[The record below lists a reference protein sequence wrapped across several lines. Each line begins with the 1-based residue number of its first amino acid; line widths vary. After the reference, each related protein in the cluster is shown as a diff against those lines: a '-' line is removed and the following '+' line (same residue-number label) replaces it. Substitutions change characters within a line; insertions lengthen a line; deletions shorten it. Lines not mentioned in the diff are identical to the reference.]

1 MFVTPPFL
9 HSERKL
15 LLLTFIELFINYF
28 NFNKLLQVFL
38 FTRLFFFFY
47 LFMKLNTRYLFY
59 LLLISKNLFIVI

>member
-38 FTRLFFFFY
+38 FTRLFFFFIY
-47 LFMKLNTRYLFY
+47 L
-59 LLLISKNLFIVI
+59 